1 MYLDDEEFP
10 LESRKDRKRD
20 KKALSARG
28 ENRIH
33 QKQVSLDNLKKGRV
47 LSVTPQG
54 FKVDSDKE
62 LWNCTLKGVLKNNR
76 LQKKNLVTV
85 GDLVFFEPCGNQ
97 EGVIC
102 HIEERTSFLSRQ
114 EARTG
119 KAEQLIAANI
129 DQVLITTSVGNPL
142 LKPTLIDRYIIAAK
156 KGHMTPIVV
165 INKIDLLSEAEAL
178 FLKEYLKALDL
189 AKITHVLVSCKTNVG
204 LEKLKELMEGKTSV
218 FAGQSGVGKSSLI
231 NSVTGTTL
239 LTGDV
244 TEKTK
249 KGTHTTTTASL
260 IPLTCGGFCID
271 TPGIKTFGVW
281 QLESDEIHLYFE
293 EIAREGKRCYYPNCS
308 HTHEEICAV
317 KQAVERGEISPIRY
331 DSYLSLLEATDEEH
345 FHR

>member
-1 MYLDDEEFP
+1 MHLDDEEFP
-10 LESRKDRKRD
+10 LQSRKDRKRE
-20 KKALSARG
+20 KKALSGRG

-33 QKQVSLDNLKKGRV
+33 QKEVSLTDLKKGRV

-54 FKVDSDKE
+54 FKVDSEGE
-62 LWNCTLKGVLKNNR
+62 LFICTLKGVLKKER

-85 GDLVFFEPCGNQ
+85 GDIVFFEEIKGF
-97 EGVIC
+97 EGVISY
-102 HIEERTSFLSRQ
+102 IEERRSFLSRQ

-129 DQVLITTSVGNPL
+129 DQVLITASVGNPL

-156 KGHMTPIVV
+156 KGKMTPIVL
-165 INKIDLLSEAEAL
+165 INKIDLLSEEESL
-178 FLKEYLKALDL
+178 FYEEYLNALKI
-189 AKITHVLVSCKTNVG
+189 AKIAHLPVSCKTNQG
-204 LEKLKELMEGKTSV
+204 IEELKALMQGKTSV

-231 NSVTGTTL
+231 NTVTGSTL

-281 QLESDEIHLYFE
+281 QLDSQEISLYFDEIVSY
-293 EIAREGKRCYYPNCS
+293 GKLCHYPNCS

-317 KQAVERGEISPIRY
+317 KQAVEKGKISPIRY
-331 DSYLSLLEATDEEH
+331 DSYRALLESEDDPY